1 MKFSKDAIVNG
12 TSYKGIIRAY
22 YHELVEVFGEPDHG
36 PNNFEHDKVTCEWNL
51 QFEDGTV
58 ATIYDWKE
66 SETPMGQYDWHIG
79 GKSFEAVERVFE
91 TMGK

>member
-1 MKFSKDAIVNG
+1 MKFSNDANIHG

-22 YHELVEVFGEPDHG
+22 YHELVEVFGLPDRG
-36 PNNFEHDKVTCEWNL
+36 PDNYDADKVTCEWNL